1 MDKYNM
7 NNEIYYMTTEYEV
20 LKLIAKVKEIQFKD
34 YNLNVKGAM
43 KEGQE
48 GKIVRKYVGKIG
60 IDNMYGVL
68 YLLYKTSKNIT
79 IKQIEKEFENKLKS
93 L

>member
-1 MDKYNM
+1 MD
-7 NNEIYYMTTEYEV
+7 NEIYYFTPEQEV
-20 LKLIAKVKEIQFKD
+20 LRLIIKAKEIQRKD
-34 YNLNVKGAM
+34 YILNAKGLM

-60 IDNMYGVL
+60 IDNMYDVL
-68 YLLYKTSKNIT
+68 YLLHKTSNNIT
-79 IKQIEKEFENKLKS
+79 PKQIEKEFENKLKS